1 MKLQKKDI
9 KILVIS
15 GIVLIIG
22 LVCISGYI
30 FLSGTGTGLGS
41 IPVAD
46 DYAISEIARDSLNP
60 QQDKKPDKAFEQ
72 QIQEVRYRNYLHDAI
87 IEKLGDY
94 YKKTKAKAE
103 LLFKVNKNGYVESY
117 TIDIVSDPETKKR
130 KITFEQE
137 AELVK
142 KLQDALLAASP
153 FQPFPPSVQ
162 KENYI
167 LGIGVGDGQEYGI
180 IYADENREPYWEYKI
195 NQTGKPRNPKKY
207 QDSKITDASVFVEG
221 WKAGHKVYG
230 VQLYQS
236 DINLNWEPVKNE
248 NNHVIVRGIIKNGK
262 ITKPAFIKKS
272 KNIKAN
278 ESAIK
283 ALLAAS
289 VPKSDSP
296 AGKMIDELKSYSDML
311 TIELHFEVK

>member
-1 MKLQKKDI
+1 MGLRGNGKKLLI
-9 KILVIS
+9 FVAALVF
-15 GIVLIIG
+15 GVACIG
-22 LVCISGYI
+22 AYI
-30 FLSGTGTGLGS
+30 FLSGANS
-41 IPVAD
+41 IPIAD

-72 QIQEVRYRNYLHDAI
+72 QIQELRYRNYLHDAVL
-87 IEKLGDY
+87 EKLGDY

-103 LLFKVNKNGYVESY
+103 LLFKVNKDGYVESY
-117 TIDIVSDPETKKR
+117 TLDLVSDSESKKNGV
-130 KITFEQE
+130 TFEQE
-137 AELVK
+137 AELAK

-153 FQPFPPSVQ
+153 FQPFPSGV
-162 KENYI
+162 KRENYI
-167 LGIGVGDGQEYGI
+167 LGIGVGNGEEYGI

-195 NQTGKPRNPKKY
+195 NQKGKPRNPKKY
-207 QDSKITDASVFVEG
+207 EDTKITDASVFVEG

-248 NNHVIVRGIIKNGK
+248 NNHVIVRGIISDGK

-272 KNIKAN
+272 DNKKAN

-283 ALLAAS
+283 AFSAISL
-289 VPKSDSP
+289 PKSDSP
-296 AGKMIDELKSYSDML
+296 AGKMIDELKSYSDLL
-311 TIELHFEVK
+311 TIELHFEVN